1 MSDKYKFDDPNGMY
15 FVTLTIVGWVDL
27 FTKPELKRI
36 VLESLKYCQDQKG
49 LLIHGWCLMPSHLH
63 MINSSLE
70 KPLGSIIRD
79 FKKFTASAMIKE
91 IKEAPDS
98 RRDWILDLFGEVADE
113 LERVW
118 NYKVWQDGS
127 HPELLYTN
135 RFTQQKLNYLHDNPV
150 VDGIV
155 DKPEDYL
162 YSSARDYYC
171 DVKGL
176 LEVSFI

>member
-70 KPLGSIIRD
+70 KPLVGINHQG
-79 FKKFTASAMIKE
+79 FQ
-91 IKEAPDS
+91 
-98 RRDWILDLFGEVADE
+98 EVHRLCNDQRNQRGA
-113 LERVW
+113 
-118 NYKVWQDGS
+118 
-127 HPELLYTN
+127 
-135 RFTQQKLNYLHDNPV
+135 
-150 VDGIV
+150 
-155 DKPEDYL
+155 
-162 YSSARDYYC
+162 
-171 DVKGL
+171 
-176 LEVSFI
+176 